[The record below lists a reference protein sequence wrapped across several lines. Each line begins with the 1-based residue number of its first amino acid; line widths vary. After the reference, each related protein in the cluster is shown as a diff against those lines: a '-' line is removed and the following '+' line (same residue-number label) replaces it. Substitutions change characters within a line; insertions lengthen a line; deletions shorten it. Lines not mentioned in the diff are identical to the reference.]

1 MWDISEKVGEL
12 DLVEVVDAWVY
23 FLAFFGVYCY
33 QVLKVN
39 VVVLGFDV
47 LGHAHVQDSGF

>member
-39 VVVLGFDV
+39 VVVLGFVV